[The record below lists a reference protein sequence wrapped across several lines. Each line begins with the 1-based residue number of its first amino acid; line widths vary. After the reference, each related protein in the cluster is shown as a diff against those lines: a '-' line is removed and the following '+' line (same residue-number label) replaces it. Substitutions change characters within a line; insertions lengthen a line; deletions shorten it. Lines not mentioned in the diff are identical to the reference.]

1 MTDAYSAR
9 ENLSSLPTMD
19 GSRTA
24 LYLPIAD
31 TRPQTGQ
38 VLAVRRNNLIHMK
51 VDFEIALERD
61 IVSPITAAKKQLRV
75 RQLVKFFNEEALPQK
90 VQDCKLQASFRNNGD
105 WNIALVA
112 TLLRKRLLQSM
123 VSCKRFDKSI
133 G

>member
-1 MTDAYSAR
+1 M
-9 ENLSSLPTMD
+9 
-19 GSRTA
+19 
-24 LYLPIAD
+24 
-31 TRPQTGQ
+31 
-38 VLAVRRNNLIHMK
+38 LAVRRTNLIHVHVK